1 MGLGLGPGL
10 GFGAGKGL
18 GRGFGTSTVSFS
30 RGMLE
35 DVILARSV
43 LRSVILSM
51 VARMLVLPRYR
62 TEVMRLTRQ
71 VCRIAGPYIFASNW

>member
-30 RGMLE
+30 SGMLE
-35 DVILARSV
+35 DVILARGSL

-51 VARMLVLPRYR
+51 VIRMLVLPRYR
-62 TEVMRLTRQ
+62 GYETDRTGM
-71 VCRIAGPYIFASNW
+71 

>member
-1 MGLGLGPGL
+1 MGLGLGPGF

-35 DVILARSV
+35 DVILAKSV
-43 LRSVILSM
+43 LRSVVLSM

-62 TEVMRLTRQ
+62 GYQTDQTGS
-71 VCRIAGPYIFASNW
+71 IAWPYIFASNW